1 MQRDSAQSAR
11 WTRLVLLCVI
21 LASVAIA
28 IVDRMRAA
36 SSQRSPLEPA
46 STLALHLHESQGY
59 GNPTLRIGAG
69 AEQPLPASS
78 AAVDRAVQQAIQ
90 SANCSSLL
98 LRVSGGVRQGEVQ
111 RVRDAIIRAA
121 GNQKVDIYVVLADEL
136 PEVFGRSDARRSA
149 GTEEQR

>member
-11 WTRLVLLCVI
+11 WTRRVLLCVI
-21 LASVAIA
+21 LASVAMA
-28 IVDRMRAA
+28 FVDRMRAA
-36 SSQRSPLEPA
+36 SSRRIPWEPA

-59 GNPTLRIGAG
+59 GNATLRIGVG
-69 AEQPLPASS
+69 AERPLPASS
-78 AAVDRAVQQAIQ
+78 AAVDRAVQQAIR

-121 GNQKVDIYVVLADEL
+121 GNQKVDIFVVLADEQ
-136 PEVFGRSDARRSA
+136 PEVFGRPDARRSN